1 MVHYLSLFYLFA
13 ISSPNYFAMTINF
26 MQKTRNR
33 HCRTIPLYH
42 YWLSNQSDNSKAE
55 CILLIANIIVA
66 KSNEKVLCQ
75 RNNCTSYEQCFIMIK
90 RKYDNI
96 QIRVWIERYSIE
108 LYM

>member
-26 MQKTRNR
+26 MQKKRNW
-33 HCRTIPLYH
+33 HCRTNPLYH

-66 KSNEKVLCQ
+66 KTNEKGLCQ
-75 RNNCTSYEQCFIMIK
+75 RSNCSSYAKCFIMIK
-90 RKYDNI
+90 RNYND
-96 QIRVWIERYSIE
+96 RT
-108 LYM
+108 LLD